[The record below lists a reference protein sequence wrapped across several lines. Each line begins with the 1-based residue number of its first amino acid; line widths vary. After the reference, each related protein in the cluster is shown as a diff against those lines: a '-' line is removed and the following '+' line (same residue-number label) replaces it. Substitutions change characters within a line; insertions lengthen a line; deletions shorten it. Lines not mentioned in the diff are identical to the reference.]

1 MKTLGN
7 IQTVLN
13 SEIQTLARFWKITRR
28 DNVSLGFTN
37 YSQNLT
43 IDGLSYKA
51 ATGFTATAIQ
61 SDVDVSPINMEL
73 ASILNENGINADDIK
88 RGIYDY
94 ARVKVFM
101 ANYLNLPTS
110 LTQAPPN
117 FLPLVTGI
125 IGKISYSEDSFKA
138 EVLSLAT
145 LLGGKIS
152 NVISPTCRYKF
163 GNSKCTVNLSNFTQS
178 LTVTYVDASN
188 WFNVSAVFPDDYF
201 TGSKLTWT
209 SGDNDGLEQ
218 LVIRSE
224 ANRIYPQTYL
234 EVTIGDGCNIIASC
248 NKTEADCSKFNNR
261 INFGGE
267 PKIPGLD
274 SYYSGEA

>member
-1 MKTLGN
+1 MKTLGD
-7 IQTVLN
+7 IQTNLN
-13 SEIQTLARFWKITRR
+13 SEVQTLARFWKITRQ

-43 IDGLSYKA
+43 IDGLIYKA

-61 SDVDVSPINMEL
+61 ADVDVNPINMEL
-73 ASILNENGINADDIK
+73 SSILNENGIKADDMK

-101 ANYLNLPTS
+101 ANYLSLPSS
-110 LTQAPPN
+110 LTESPPN
-117 FLPLVTGI
+117 YLPLVTGI
-125 IGKISYSEDSFKA
+125 IGKVSYSEDSFKA

-163 GNSKCTVNLSNFTQS
+163 GDGKCTVNLASFTKS
-178 LTVTYVDASN
+178 LSVTYVDENN
-188 WFNVSAVFPDDYF
+188 WFNINTVFPDDYF

-234 EVTIGDGCNIIASC
+234 TVTIGDDCDVIASC